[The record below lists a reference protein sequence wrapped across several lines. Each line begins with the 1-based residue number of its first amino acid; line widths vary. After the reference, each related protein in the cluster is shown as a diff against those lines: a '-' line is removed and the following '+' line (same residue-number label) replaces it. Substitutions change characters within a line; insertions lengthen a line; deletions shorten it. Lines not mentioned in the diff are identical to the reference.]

1 MARRLLNGLALVK
14 WGGGPLHE
22 ACTSHSLQKSIFSL
36 PYTGTEPLS
45 ERQANTKLFLF
56 FLSFFFLTLSLS
68 LRMACR
74 GHITPFTFCAD
85 WWGRSSCSLP
95 GCYATHTRSAHA
107 VSSSNTSAAAN
118 SQARQ
123 SHVNECGSKSQSCG
137 RAFKQQWLRVYFFFL
152 DTHCGSNVCVSNTSQ
167 VLSNSNIPALFSSD
181 NATIYSRILWDKRWW
196 LFIANGHF
204 PLTNNS

>member
-1 MARRLLNGLALVK
+1 MKHAHLTPYRKASFLYLTQGQSPSRRDKLTQN
-14 WGGGPLHE
+14 
-22 ACTSHSLQKSIFSL
+22 SFFSF
-36 PYTGTEPLS
+36 S
-45 ERQANTKLFLF
+45 R
-56 FLSFFFLTLSLS
+56 FFFLTLSLS

-123 SHVNECGSKSQSCG
+123 SHVNECGSKSQSWG